1 MTEVPAELTDM
12 IAALREE
19 LRGDLSE
26 EQRYYA
32 SVQLVEL
39 LLQRDELEGAE
50 PDEAIAIADWLAGA
64 FPEDA
69 PARIPPLY
77 DLCLAH
83 VLRAAHHGEDDLR
96 AATGYWRQLR
106 PLLTAE
112 HPGRAEICARSALI
126 IADAVVRLADPADFA
141 AAIADLD
148 ISVDELPDGDLRRGA
163 VLTRAQLWAA
173 RFRLLGGD
181 DADHRRAV
189 AAFTESL
196 AWPEVHLRDVCHRE
210 LALLILLKDLPADS
224 RRAELT
230 DEQLRQLVND
240 VPKSELRAVR
250 GHLDALSADL
260 IAMPDI
266 AAARA
271 SVVFAQGADTTPRD
285 WDALAADL
293 GTLIERSADGNSDRH
308 RSVVLRAALSSD
320 PRPATQVPGLAELD
334 ESIVALRRKVIS
346 DIGAETVG
354 GDLLAISALLLER
367 AALTGGDPT
376 KTIEIATSM
385 AAIHEHQPGARILP
399 LYHLALARTMR
410 GELRLAV
417 DLLRELRPLLTAG
430 DPGSAEI
437 FARSG
442 MIIANLVADSDE
454 LDHVDEAI
462 ADLDAALPGLAEG
475 ELRRRAAIAR
485 AMMQLARF
493 TMLGGSE
500 DDRQNAIATFQETL
514 QRSDIGTGL
523 RDTCHTG
530 IAFLLLMKD
539 LPAGDRQERLGVDR
553 IDEVVDYLDEAEL
566 PAARRH
572 LAAVSANASSP
583 ELAALRLLVW
593 AKTGGEEQDLAAALD
608 DLATVSGDAADSAL
622 TEAELEAIRAVKAAL
637 TSDDAGRL
645 ISAATAGLPLES
657 PVRLLITMQRL
668 SVEGVPG
675 LSAEE
680 MAELVDWQEQ
690 QVNAMPG
697 DDPERAEAL
706 AGLAGALL
714 TQARRDG
721 EVAADAP
728 ARIRAIAEEVVREYP
743 SDNIAAGF
751 SHTLLA
757 FDEKADVD
765 LESVEETLGHLQRAS
780 ELLPAEHEMRMDFG
794 PTLGGMLLVRFALT
808 GNREDVEAAGYY
820 APEGNPLANLI
831 NDVTARVAESSIGE
845 PDVVLRDLRP
855 ALEGVVPEDRIR
867 WIARITASIRLLGM
881 VPLYSELLPTVEQL
895 DALAGNVDAA
905 TAGLE
910 PEEQS
915 RVADGIALV
924 RKLRQRTASRFTGKL
939 DLDGAREALDAA
951 RRLPRTRADYAT
963 ENIGAAGLCM
973 SFGLVAGDLE
983 LADYGLEVLAEVVEA
998 PVRPAH
1004 DLHLAMR
1011 LLTFGRQARF
1021 ARGMSPDALGPA
1033 IEGLERLVADFR
1045 SGSSDFLASDLDLLA
1060 MNYRHRDDPERG
1072 DRHRS
1077 IETSLEALRV
1087 RARGVL
1093 LQSSPRRAMHA
1104 AADAAGRAVRTA
1116 RRCLDEGRPESAIR
1130 ALELG
1135 RGMVLHAATTSAS
1148 MPELLRDNGSPELAD
1163 RWEAEVDQQQPW
1175 DTHAERTDPN
1185 ASPLPSD
1192 LRHKVLRALEGT
1204 DADDKLVSATAVAD
1218 IGAELRA
1225 RRTRALVYLIERE
1238 AVLVTDRGA
1247 IHRLPCP
1254 QLSEH
1259 HEAARHFDLLQ
1270 QELASVGAAAQ
1281 QPWQAALEAVC
1292 DWAWGA
1298 ALGPVLEW
1306 LDDPGTP
1313 RIVLVP
1319 TGKFTVVPWHAAR
1332 REAPAGDIRYASQ
1345 DVVIAYA
1352 ASARQFVEAARR
1364 HPRPWPRKP
1373 VLVRT
1378 PELHW
1383 TRHELGHIHDAH
1395 YPDGSYLGRPG
1406 PRRRSVPTPED
1417 VLAALPGASL
1427 LHLSCH
1433 ADQAE
1438 IPVESALRLG
1448 AGRALPVRDI
1458 LRRHHE
1464 SGPHAAL
1471 VVLAACASDL
1481 TIRAHDEVLT
1491 LATAFLAAG
1500 ASGVVGTKWE
1510 IDDLATAM
1518 FMIVFHHHLN
1528 ANHPDPA
1535 EALRAAQLW
1544 MLDPDRRQIP
1554 GVPAELTEHFAEID
1568 PAAPM
1573 RWAAF
1578 TYHGR

>member
-1 MTEVPAELTDM
+1 MTEVPAELTEA

-19 LRGDLSE
+19 LQGDLSD

-32 SVQLVEL
+32 SIQLVEL
-39 LLQRDELEGAE
+39 LLQHDELDGAG
-50 PDEAIAIADWLAGA
+50 PTEAIAIADWLAGA
-64 FPEDA
+64 FDEHS

-83 VLRAAHHGEDDLR
+83 LLRAAHHGEDDLR
-96 AATGYWRQLR
+96 AAAGYWRQLR
-106 PLLTAE
+106 ALLTAE

-148 ISVDELPDGDLRRGA
+148 IAIDELPDGDLRRGA

-173 RFRLLGGD
+173 RFRTLGGD
-181 DADHRRAV
+181 DDDHRRAV

-196 AWPEVHLRDVCHRE
+196 VWPEVQFRDVCHRE
-210 LALLILLKDLPADS
+210 LALLILLKDLPPAS

-230 DEQLRQLVND
+230 DEQFGQLVNGL
-240 VPKSELRAVR
+240 PKSELRAVR
-250 GHLDALSADL
+250 GHLDALSAEL
-260 IAMPDI
+260 IAMPDV
-266 AAARA
+266 AAARVG
-271 SVVFAQGADTTPRD
+271 VVLAQGPETTPQD
-285 WDALAADL
+285 WDVLAADL
-293 GTLIERSADGNSDRH
+293 GTLIEHAPDGDPGRY
-308 RSVVLRAALSSD
+308 RSVVLRAAFSSD
-320 PRPATQVPGLAELD
+320 PRPAVPVPRLAELD
-334 ESIVALRRKVIS
+334 EAIGALRRKVIS
-346 DIGAETVG
+346 ALDAESVT

-367 AALTGGDPT
+367 AALTDGDPT
-376 KTIEIATSM
+376 RTIEIATSM
-385 AAIHEHQPGARILP
+385 AALHDHDTILP
-399 LYHLALARTMR
+399 LYQLALAHSLR
-410 GELRLAV
+410 GDLRLAV
-417 DLLRELRPLLTAG
+417 DLLHELRPLLTAG

-442 MIIANLVADSDE
+442 MIIAKLVADSDE

-462 ADLDAALPGLAEG
+462 ADLDTALPGLAEG
-475 ELRRRAAIAR
+475 ELRRRAAMAR
-485 AMMQLARF
+485 ATMQLARF
-493 TMLGGSE
+493 TMLGGGE
-500 DDRQNAIATFQETL
+500 DDRQNAIATFEEAL
-514 QRSDIGTGL
+514 QRTDISTRL

-530 IAFLLLMKD
+530 IAFLALSKN
-539 LPAGDRQERLGVDR
+539 LPAEHRQQRLGVDR
-553 IDEVVDYLDEAEL
+553 LDEIVGYLDEAEL
-566 PAARRH
+566 PTARRH
-572 LAAVSANASSP
+572 LAAVSADASSP

-593 AKTGGEEQDLAAALD
+593 ARNTDEKQDLAAALD
-608 DLATVSGDAADSAL
+608 DLATVSEDDGDGAL
-622 TEAELEAIRAVKAAL
+622 TAEELEAIRAVKSAL
-637 TSDDAGRL
+637 AGDDADRL
-645 ISAATAGLPLES
+645 ISTATAGLPFES

-668 SVEGVPG
+668 SAEGVPG
-675 LSAEE
+675 LSTEE
-680 MAELVDWQEQ
+680 MAELVGWQEQ
-690 QVNAMPG
+690 QVNAMPN

-721 EVAADAP
+721 EVPADAL

-757 FDEKADVD
+757 FDEKAEVD
-765 LESVEETLGHLQRAS
+765 LESVEETLGHIQRAT

-794 PTLGGMLLVRFALT
+794 PTLGSMLLVRFALT

-820 APEGNPLANLI
+820 APDGSSLANLI
-831 NDVTARVAESSIGE
+831 NDVSARVAESSIGE

-855 ALEGVVPEDRIR
+855 VLEGLVPEDRIR
-867 WIARITASIRLLGM
+867 WIARITASVRLLGM
-881 VPLYSELLPTVEQL
+881 VPLYRELLPTAEQL
-895 DALAGNVDAA
+895 DSLADGVDEV

-910 PEEQS
+910 PEVQA
-915 RVADGIALV
+915 RVSDGIALV
-924 RKLRQRTASRFTGKL
+924 RELRRRTAGRFTGKI

-951 RRLPRTRADYAT
+951 RRLPRARADYAT

-973 SFGLVAGDLE
+973 SFGLVSGDLE

-1004 DLHLAMR
+1004 DRHLAMR

-1060 MNYRHRDDPERG
+1060 MNYRHRDDLERG
-1072 DRHRS
+1072 DRQRA

-1093 LQSSPRRAMHA
+1093 LQSSPGRAMHA

-1116 RRCLDEGRPESAIR
+1116 RRCLDAERPESAIR

-1135 RGMVLHAATTSAS
+1135 RGMVLHAATTAAS
-1148 MPELLRDNGSPELAD
+1148 MPELLRGNGSPELAD
-1163 RWEAEVDQQQPW
+1163 RWEAEVDHQQPW
-1175 DTHAERTDPN
+1175 DTHAERTDPTK
-1185 ASPLPSD
+1185 SPLPSD
-1192 LRHKVLRALEGT
+1192 LRRKVLQALEGT
-1204 DADDKLVSATAVAD
+1204 DAEEKLVSATALAD
-1218 IGAELRA
+1218 IGAALRA
-1225 RRTRALVYLIERE
+1225 RQTRALVYLIERE
-1238 AVLVTDRGA
+1238 AVLVTDHGS

-1292 DWAWGA
+1292 DWAWEA
-1298 ALGPVLEW
+1298 ALEPLLEW

-1332 REAPAGDIRYASQ
+1332 RRAPAGDIRYACQ

-1352 ASARQFVEAARR
+1352 ASVRQFVEAARR
-1364 HPRPWPRKP
+1364 HPRPWPHKP

-1383 TRHELGHIHDAH
+1383 TRHELGHIHDSH

-1458 LRRHHE
+1458 LRQHRE

-1528 ANHPDPA
+1528 TSHPDPA

-1544 MLDPDRRQIP
+1544 MLDPDRRPIP
-1554 GVPAELTEHFAEID
+1554 GAPAELTEHFAEID
-1568 PAAPM
+1568 PTPPM

>member
-1 MTEVPAELTDM
+1 MTEVPAELTEA

-19 LRGDLSE
+19 LRGDLSD

-39 LLQRDELEGAE
+39 LLQRDELDGAE
-50 PDEAIAIADWLAGA
+50 PDEAIAIAEWLAGA
-64 FPEDA
+64 FDEDS

-83 VLRAAHHGEDDLR
+83 LLRAAHRGEADLR
-96 AATGYWRQLR
+96 AAAGYWRQLR

-112 HPGRAEICARSALI
+112 HPGRAEIGARSALI

-148 ISVDELPDGDLRRGA
+148 IAVDELPDGDLRRGA

-210 LALLILLKDLPADS
+210 LALLILLADLPAAS

-230 DEQLRQLVND
+230 DEQLRQLLNGRA
-240 VPKSELRAVR
+240 KSELRAVR
-250 GHLDALSADL
+250 AHLDALSADL

-266 AAARA
+266 AAARVG
-271 SVVFAQGADTTPRD
+271 VVLAQGAETTPQD
-285 WDALAADL
+285 WDVLAADL
-293 GTLIERSADGNSDRH
+293 GTLIEHAPDGDPGRY
-308 RSVVLRAALSSD
+308 RSVVLRAAFSSD
-320 PRPATQVPGLAELD
+320 PRPATSVPRVAELD
-334 ESIVALRRKVIS
+334 EAIVALRRKVIS
-346 DIGAETVG
+346 DIDAESVS
-354 GDLLAISALLLER
+354 GDLLGISALLLER
-367 AALTGGDPT
+367 AALTDGDPT
-376 KTIEIATSM
+376 RTIEIATSM
-385 AAIHEHQPGARILP
+385 AAIHEHEPGAQLLP
-399 LYHLALARTMR
+399 LYQLALAHSLR
-410 GELRLAV
+410 GDLRLAV
-417 DLLRELRPLLTAG
+417 DLLRELRPQLTAG
-430 DPGSAEI
+430 DPSSAEI

-442 MIIANLVADSDE
+442 MIIAKLVADSDE
-454 LDHVDEAI
+454 LDHIDEAI
-462 ADLDAALPGLAEG
+462 ADLDVALSGLAEG
-475 ELRRRAAIAR
+475 ELRRRAAMAR
-485 AMMQLARF
+485 ATMQLARF
-493 TMLGGSE
+493 TMLGGGEE
-500 DDRQNAIATFQETL
+500 DRRNAIATYEEAL
-514 QRSDIGTGL
+514 QHSDISTHL

-530 IAFLLLMKD
+530 IAFLALSKN
-539 LPAGDRQERLGVDR
+539 LPAEHRQTRLGVDQL
-553 IDEVVDYLDEAEL
+553 DEIVDYLDEAEL

-572 LAAVSANASSP
+572 LAAVSAHASSP

-593 AKTGGEEQDLAAALD
+593 AKNTGEEQDLAVALD
-608 DLATVSGDAADSAL
+608 DLATVSDDAEDGAL
-622 TEAELEAIRAVKAAL
+622 TAAELEAIRAVKSAL
-637 TSDDAGRL
+637 AGDDAGRL
-645 ISAATAGLPLES
+645 ISAATAGLPIES
-657 PVRLLITMQRL
+657 PVRLLVTMQRL
-668 SVEGVPG
+668 STEGVPG
-675 LSAEE
+675 LSSEE
-680 MAELVDWQEQ
+680 MAELVRWQEQ
-690 QVNAMPG
+690 QVNAMPD
-697 DDPERAEAL
+697 DDPDRAEAL

-721 EVAADAP
+721 EVPADAL
-728 ARIRAIAEEVVREYP
+728 ARISAIAEQVVREYP

-757 FDEKADVD
+757 FDEKAEVD
-765 LESVEETLGHLQRAS
+765 LESVEETLGHIQRAT

-794 PTLGGMLLVRFALT
+794 PTLGSMLLVRFALT

-820 APEGNPLANLI
+820 APDGSSLANLI
-831 NDVTARVAESSIGE
+831 NDVSARVGESSIGE

-855 ALEGVVPEDRIR
+855 ALAGFVPEDRIR
-867 WIARITASIRLLGM
+867 WIARITASVRLLGM
-881 VPLYSELLPTVEQL
+881 VPLYSELLPTAEQL
-895 DALAGNVDAA
+895 DSLADGVGAV

-910 PEEQS
+910 PEVQA
-915 RVADGIALV
+915 RVSDGIALV
-924 RKLRQRTASRFTGKL
+924 RELRRRTARRFTGKI

-951 RRLPRTRADYAT
+951 RRLPRTRADHAT
-963 ENIGAAGLCM
+963 ENIGAASLCM

-1004 DLHLAMR
+1004 DRHLAMR

-1021 ARGMSPDALGPA
+1021 ARGMSPVDLGPA
-1033 IEGLERLVADFR
+1033 IEGLERLVTDFR
-1045 SGSSDFLASDLDLLA
+1045 SGSGDFLAGDLELLA

-1072 DRHRS
+1072 DRQRA

-1093 LQSSPRRAMHA
+1093 LQSSPGRAMHA

-1116 RRCLDEGRPESAIR
+1116 RRCLDAERPESAIR

-1135 RGMVLHAATTSAS
+1135 RGMVLHAATTAAS
-1148 MPELLRDNGSPELAD
+1148 MPELLRANGSPELAD
-1163 RWEAEVDQQQPW
+1163 RWEAEVDRRQPW
-1175 DTHAERTDPN
+1175 DTHAEWTDPTK
-1185 ASPLPSD
+1185 SPLPSD
-1192 LRHKVLRALEGT
+1192 LRHKVFRALEGT
-1204 DADDKLVSATAVAD
+1204 DADDELVSATAVAD
-1218 IGAELRA
+1218 IGAALRA
-1225 RRTRALVYLIERE
+1225 RRTRALVYLIEGE
-1238 AVLVTDRGA
+1238 AVLVTDRGTT
-1247 IHRLPCP
+1247 HRLPCP

-1259 HEAARHFDLLQ
+1259 REAARHFDLLQ
-1270 QELASVGAAAQ
+1270 RELASVGAAAQ

-1292 DWAWGA
+1292 DWAWEA
-1298 ALGPVLEW
+1298 ALGPLLEW

-1332 REAPAGDIRYASQ
+1332 RRAPAGDIRYACQ

-1364 HPRPWPRKP
+1364 HPRPWPHKP

-1458 LRRHHE
+1458 LRQHRE

-1528 ANHPDPA
+1528 TSHPDPA

-1544 MLDPDRRQIP
+1544 MLDPNRRPIP
-1554 GVPAELTEHFAEID
+1554 RAPAELTEHFAEID
-1568 PAAPM
+1568 PTPPM
-1573 RWAAF
+1573 HWAAF